1 MIVRGFFEQ
10 VVSQLPSARIKAAV
24 LGALSGRIGSEA
36 DADGGEVA
44 A

>member
-10 VVSQLPSARIKAAV
+10 VVSQLPSERITAAV
-24 LGALSGRIGSEA
+24 LGALSGRIGSDA
-36 DADGGEVA
+36 VADGGEVA

>member
-10 VVSQLPSARIKAAV
+10 VVSQLPSERIKQAV
-24 LGALSGRIGSEA
+24 LGALAARIGSELEA
-36 DADGGEVA
+36 DEAGEA